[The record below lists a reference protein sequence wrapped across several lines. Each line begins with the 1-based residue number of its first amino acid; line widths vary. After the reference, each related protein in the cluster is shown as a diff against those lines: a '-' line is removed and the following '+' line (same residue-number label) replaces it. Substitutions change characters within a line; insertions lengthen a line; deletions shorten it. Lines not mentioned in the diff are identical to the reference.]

1 MNKILQIL
9 PLILLLFVLA
19 CKDDDMTG
27 GGTDSNDLTNISY
40 DPSPYSL
47 NIPDWF
53 SPMDIPEDN
62 PITVDG
68 VDLGRHLFYDPIL
81 SVDSTM
87 SCADCHHLQGAFTDN
102 LALSTGV
109 QGLSGTRSSM
119 SLVNVGFFYKG
130 LFWDGRVST
139 LETQALLPVEDPIE
153 LHNNWYD
160 VEERLARSTFYPEKF
175 RKAFGI
181 EKKDEISKELAA
193 KAIAQFE
200 RTLIS
205 SNSKYDRKIFLT
217 DNSAEFTEEEDMG
230 FRMFFDE
237 ENLIKDAEC
246 HHCHNKPLFTS
257 NDYFNNGLDAAPTL
271 TEFPDL
277 GLGLVTGNLYDNGTF
292 RSPSLRNIEF
302 SAPYMHDGR
311 FETLEEVIDHY
322 SNGIHFSENLDPNL
336 DPNNPLNF
344 TEEEKKALIAFL
356 KTLSDPSFINNPAFS
371 NPFE

>member
-19 CKDDDMTG
+19 CQDDNMGDDG
-27 GGTDSNDLTNISY
+27 SGDSNNLTHISY

-47 NIPDWF
+47 NAPSWF
-53 SPMDIPEDN
+53 PPLDVPQDN

-81 SVDSTM
+81 SADSTM
-87 SCADCHHLQGAFTDN
+87 SCASCHHLQGGFTDN
-102 LALSTGV
+102 LAVSTGID
-109 QGLSGTRSSM
+109 GISGTRSAM
-119 SLVNVGFFYKG
+119 SLANVGFFFKG
-130 LFWDGRVST
+130 LLWDGRATT

-153 LHNNWYD
+153 LHNNWFE
-160 VEERLARSTFYPEKF
+160 VEERLARSSFYPEKF
-175 RKAFGI
+175 RKSFGI
-181 EKKDEISKELAA
+181 EKKDEITKELAA

-205 SNSKYDRKIFLT
+205 ANSKFDRIVWLS
-217 DNSAEFTEEEDMG
+217 DNSIEFTEEEELG
-230 FRMFFDE
+230 FTMFFDE
-237 ENLIKDAEC
+237 DNIVKDAEC
-246 HHCHNKPLFTS
+246 HHCHGRPLYTS

-277 GLGLVTGNLYDNGTF
+277 GLGVVTGELYDNGKF

-311 FETLEEVIDHY
+311 FETLEEAIDHY

-344 TEEEKKALIAFL
+344 TEEEKKALIDR
-356 KTLSDPSFINNPAFS
+356 SIWQ
-371 NPFE
+371 